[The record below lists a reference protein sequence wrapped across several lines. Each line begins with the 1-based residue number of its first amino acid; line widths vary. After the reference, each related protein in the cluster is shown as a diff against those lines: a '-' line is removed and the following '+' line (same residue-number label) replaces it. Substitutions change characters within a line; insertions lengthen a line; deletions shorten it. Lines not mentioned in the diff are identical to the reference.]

1 MKARIIFM
9 VCCCLNLFACSTAPD
24 NQEENHGG
32 VVGVALGDST
42 TSTVGGPAVG
52 ALVGNESE

>member
-1 MKARIIFM
+1 M